1 MDIIKTFFPGLSNE
15 PIKLNSKYPAEV
27 CIKKLK
33 DEVTNSFSLK
43 KLTQQR
49 LIIGSV
55 TDRSVSL
62 SFNGHT
68 KNSFRKTLSA
78 TIRNQESGSILRGQF
93 SVNIIAKYLYFFIFA
108 ILAAILISVMSII
121 LYVLFLYEK
130 WPSVDLAIRAL
141 LVLII
146 FIGMIRIGR
155 TATISA
161 KKETI
166 VIKQFLI
173 SLLDAEE
180 T

>member
-1 MDIIKTFFPGLSNE
+1 MDIMKTLFPGLSNE
-15 PIKLNSKYPAEV
+15 PIKLISKYPAEV

-33 DEVTNSFSLK
+33 EEVTDSYSLK
-43 KLTQQR
+43 NLTQQK

-55 TDRSVSL
+55 TDSSVSL

-78 TIRNQESGSILRGQF
+78 TIRNHESGSIINGHFNVKLI
-93 SVNIIAKYLYFFIFA
+93 VKCLFFAFGSIT
-108 ILAAILISVMSII
+108 AAILISVMLIF
-121 LYVLFLYEK
+121 LYGLFLYGK

-141 LVLII
+141 IVLII
-146 FIGMIRIGR
+146 LIGIIWIGR
-155 TATISA
+155 TGAA
-161 KKETI
+161 KNETTF
-166 VIKQFLI
+166 IKQFLI